1 MPDIFPKEKRSQIMS
16 KIKAKNTS
24 PELVVRRFLYSHG
37 FRYRVHQKDL
47 PGKPDIVLPK
57 YRTVIFVHGCFWHGH
72 SCKIGSGLRKP
83 KSNTD
88 YWIPKIEKNIA
99 RDKENQRMLES
110 DGWKVIVIWECD
122 VKHEDR
128 LISALKS
135 LLDLKESENAQKPV
149 VK

>member
-1 MPDIFPKEKRSQIMS
+1 MS